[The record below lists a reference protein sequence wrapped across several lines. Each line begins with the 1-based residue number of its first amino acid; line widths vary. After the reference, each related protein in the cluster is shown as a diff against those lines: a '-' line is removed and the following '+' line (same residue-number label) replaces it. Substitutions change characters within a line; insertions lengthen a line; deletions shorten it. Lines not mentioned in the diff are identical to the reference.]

1 MKIDERH
8 LMQLAA
14 VTLKGSVTAGANHI
28 GMTQSAVSR
37 TLSSLEKHIGEPLFV
52 KGQRPF
58 KPTPIGRALSDQG
71 MTILLASRKA
81 SETIFNF
88 KNGQAG
94 TVRVGGT
101 PFFTDAL
108 IAGMIAEFQNEFPET
123 RIEQQY
129 GYFPTLKESVLKQ
142 EIDVAICPVDIIEE
156 GSGLVFEEI
165 LSGRNVIACNSTHPL
180 LRKFDLKLSELSE
193 YSWIAPPAESPLFA
207 DMQTI
212 LNSLSISDASLLYS
226 GGTLAS
232 VLNYLSRSDVLTIL
246 PHSVVFAY
254 RDENA
259 ISALPFK
266 IPHPDR
272 NLGILRL
279 VKSNDLPVLDNF
291 VDFIVS
297 SFRRL
302 RFLIEQHEAEV
313 VKTNEQKS

>member
-1 MKIDERH
+1 MKLDERH

-37 TLSSLEKHIGEPLFV
+37 TLSSLEKRIGEPLFV

-58 KPTPIGRALSDQG
+58 QPTPIGRALSDQG

-81 SETIFNF
+81 SDTIYNF
-88 KNGQAG
+88 KKGQAG
-94 TVRVGGT
+94 TIRVGGT

-123 RIEQQY
+123 QIEQRY
-129 GYFPTLKESVLKQ
+129 GYYPTLRDSLLKQ
-142 EIDVAICPVDIIEE
+142 EIDVAICPVDILED

-165 LSGRNVIACNSTHPL
+165 LSGRNVIACNSTHQL
-180 LRKFDLKLSELSE
+180 LSKVSPKLSELSKFP
-193 YSWIAPPAESPLFA
+193 WIAPPSDSPLFA

-212 LNSLSISDASLLYS
+212 LYSLSITDMKLLYS

-232 VLNYLSRSDVLTIL
+232 VLNYMSRSDALTIL

-254 RDENA
+254 REENT

-279 VKSNDLPVLDNF
+279 SERENSPVLDNF
-291 VDFIVS
+291 AEYIIS
-297 SFRRL
+297 SLRRL
-302 RFLIEQHEAEV
+302 RFTIKQHEEKV
-313 VKTNEQKS
+313 VMANEMKS